1 MFKKLHPYLF
11 ASLGI
16 ILCSCQSKQAQDS
29 LDKLA
34 PTIPDSPAALL
45 APPAD
50 APIVSDSKTEASIS
64 SLPTGQQARVTHWAS
79 PPLKAKSKEEK
90 HPFWN
95 FEVKGVMKDIFDDE
109 ILNFSYILIKRIPR
123 SGGAG
128 EIVARIDRSEESL
141 ALIEALRQ
149 CKYTLR
155 HLANSDVIFD
165 FAYYDFLEFYN
176 EQSKCIL
183 SLSSRWP
190 LSCFTTKNG
199 NHRSLLDEFLLFSQS
214 SKNK

>member
-11 ASLGI
+11 ATVGI
-16 ILCSCQSKQAQDS
+16 ILCSCQNKQEQDN

-34 PTIPDSPAALL
+34 PP
-45 APPAD
+45 PPAD
-50 APIVSDSKTEASIS
+50 APIVSDSKTEAAFS

-79 PPLKAKSKEEK
+79 PPLKAQLKEENQ
-90 HPFWN
+90 PSWN
-95 FEVKGVMKDIFDDE
+95 FEVNGAIKDSLDDE
-109 ILNFSYILIKRIPR
+109 ILNFSYILIKNIPTR
-123 SGGAG
+123 GGREA
-128 EIVARIDRSEESL
+128 EIVARIDRSKESL

-155 HLANSDVIFD
+155 RRTKDGPLLNYIY
-165 FAYYDFLEFYN
+165 FASLEFYD

-183 SLSSRWP
+183 SLTSRQS
-190 LSCFTTKNG
+190 LLCFTTKNG